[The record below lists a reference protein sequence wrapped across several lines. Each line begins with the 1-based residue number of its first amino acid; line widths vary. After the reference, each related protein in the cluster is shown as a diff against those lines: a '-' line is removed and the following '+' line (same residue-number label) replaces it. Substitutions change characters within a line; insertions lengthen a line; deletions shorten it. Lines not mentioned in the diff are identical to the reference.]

1 MAEPTNGNPVDDF
14 IEVLIPE
21 LDTGTAIACV
31 IGGLVL
37 GGVIAYAL
45 FQQSKAGRIRSPFG
59 APDVEP
65 TYEEVETPA
74 QLPPAYSY
82 DQ

>member
-1 MAEPTNGNPVDDF
+1 MAEPNNPVDDF

-45 FQQSKAGRIRSPFG
+45 VQQSKAGRIRSPFG

-65 TYEEVETPA
+65 TYETESEAPQ
-74 QLPPAYSY
+74 QLPAAYSY
-82 DQ
+82 SDQ